1 MNIRPD
7 NNSAQAIV
15 PPSTVLVT
23 GGTGFVGAYVI
34 RDLLTKGYSVKGIR
48 RSNQLPTFMGNEV
61 FNRVEWVDGDILDPV
76 ALEEA
81 MENTDAV
88 IHAAAIV
95 SFNRR
100 DRSQMFR
107 VNVEGTANVV
117 NAAIQKNLKKFI
129 YVSSV
134 SAIGKNDNG
143 AMVNEDHKWQDDKHR
158 TNYSISKHL
167 AEMEVWRGI
176 AEGLPS
182 VIVNPSTI
190 LGYGDWNKSSLA
202 LFKSGYKGFPWYSNG
217 ATGFV
222 DVEDVSASIV
232 SLLATNIHS
241 ERFILNGDNWTY
253 KQMLDAIADG
263 FGKKKPHIRATP
275 FLAGIAWRWE
285 MFRSLFNGKKPL
297 LTRES
302 ARVGMGNTK
311 FDNGKV
317 LKVLPGFRFTN
328 LDETIKKACIRY
340 MKNIQLFILGLFL
353 TFIANAQSTF
363 LVAGK
368 VVDSATN
375 QPLSGASVFAQ
386 NTTQGTISKDDGNF
400 MIRLPN
406 GGYDLIISYTGYE
419 TRSVRISNSQPV
431 GDSLVIALPQ
441 IDQSLAAVAVV
452 FSNEVPDGWAQYG
465 KFFFDN
471 FIGTTPNA
479 EQCSIENPDSL
490 HFYYTKN
497 KRRHRLKVTANSEL
511 FIRNNALGYLIRYQL
526 DSFTYDYNS
535 NISQYTGY
543 PFFIEI
549 DTTDEVKHQW
559 KINRARAYLG
569 SRLHFMSSMYDSIV
583 NEEGFTVE
591 KMAGDVDGDI
601 IHNLYD
607 SSLYEADS
615 NTVAVNWDGRYRIS
629 YKSVLPDKKF
639 LREFKLPADTR
650 AQVTV
655 LDVNGGFI
663 IEQNGFFYEQTDV
676 TNTGYWAWKKLA
688 EALPYDYSYE

>member
-1 MNIRPD
+1 MNIRSD
-7 NNSAQAIV
+7 NNSAEAIS
-15 PPSTVLVT
+15 PPSTVLVI

-34 RDLLTKGYSVKGIR
+34 RDLLAKGYSVKALR
-48 RSNQLPTFMGNEV
+48 RGNNLPAFMEDNV
-61 FNRVEWVDGDILDPV
+61 FEKVQWVTGDILDPI

-95 SFNRR
+95 SFHRR
-100 DRSQMFR
+100 DRQEMFR
-107 VNVEGTANVV
+107 VNIAGTANVV
-117 NAAIQKNLKKFI
+117 NAAIQKNLKRLI

-134 SAIGKNDNG
+134 SAIGKKDNG
-143 AMVNEDHKWQDDKHR
+143 AVVNEDEQWQDDKHR
-158 TNYSISKHL
+158 TNYSVSKHF

-182 VIVNPSTI
+182 VIVNPTTI
-190 LGYGDWNKSSLA
+190 LGYGDWNRSSLA
-202 LFKSGYKGFPWYSNG
+202 LFKSGYRGFPWYTNG

-222 DVEDVSASIV
+222 DVEDVSSSIV

-253 KQMLDAIADG
+253 RRMLDSIADG
-263 FGKKKPHIRATP
+263 FGKKKPHIEATP

-285 MFRSLFNGKKPL
+285 KLRSMVNGKKPL
-297 LTRES
+297 ITRES

-311 FDNGKV
+311 FDNSKV
-317 LKVLPGFRFTN
+317 LRALPGFRFTN
-328 LDETIKKACIRY
+328 LEETIKKACTRY
-340 MKNIQLFILGLFL
+340 MKNISLFIFSLCFN
-353 TFIANAQSTF
+353 FFANAQSTF
-363 LVAGK
+363 LVSGK
-368 VVDSATN
+368 VIDSATN

-386 NTTQGTISKDDGNF
+386 NTTQGTISKDNGDF
-400 MIRLPN
+400 MLRLPN
-406 GGYDLIISYTGYE
+406 GGYDLVISYTGYE
-419 TRSVRISNSQPV
+419 TRSVRISNSQPP
-431 GDSLVIALPQ
+431 GDSLVVALPQ
-441 IDQSLAAVAVV
+441 LDQSLAAVAVV
-452 FSNEVPDGWAQYG
+452 LSNEVPDGWQQYG

-479 EQCSIENPDSL
+479 SGCTIQNPDSL
-490 HFYYTKN
+490 HFFYTKN
-497 KRRHRLKVTANSEL
+497 KKRHRLKVTSNSEI
-511 FIRNNALGYLIRYQL
+511 FVRNNALGYMIRYQL

-559 KINRARAYLG
+559 KVNRARAYLG
-569 SRLHFMSSMYDSIV
+569 SRLHFMSSLYDSIV

-591 KMAGDVDGDI
+591 KMAADFNGDV

-615 NTVAVNWDGRYRIS
+615 NTVTINWDGRYRIS
-629 YKSVLPDKKF
+629 YRSVLPDKKF
-639 LREFKLPADTR
+639 LQEFKLPADTR
-650 AQVTV
+650 AQVTL

-663 IEQNGFFYEQTDV
+663 IEQNGFFYEQSDV

-688 EALPYDYSYE
+688 EALPYDYNYE